1 VPDKKEFI
9 IFVLLCVIA
18 LGLGYWY
25 GLPDKPVTN
34 IVVANPQPTPTTPNP
49 LKIVPNGPT
58 GAAAIDAAIRTELIA
73 AGSIEKV
80 RHIDLTRKMITNVSA
95 LARLKQLEILWLPF
109 NNLTDISALS
119 GLTQLKRLSLENNPD
134 LTNAQIA
141 ELQQALPKC
150 KIFSNPTK

>member
-1 VPDKKEFI
+1 MPTKNQITVI
-9 IFVLLCVIA
+9 GVLSVLA

-58 GAAAIDAAIRTELIA
+58 GAAAIDAAIRTELKA

-109 NNLTDISALS
+109 NNLTDISALEE
-119 GLTQLKRLSLENNPD
+119 LTQLERLSLENNPN
-134 LTNAQIA
+134 LTIAQI
-141 ELQQALPKC
+141 EQLQRALPNC
-150 KIFSNPTK
+150 KIFHNATK